1 MFSRPH
7 PSHTLPHHLQE
18 PPRLT
23 HPCRPGL
30 EPSHAS
36 LHPRQEEAA
45 EALTGDAGA
54 QAAVQ
59 GKQGLGA
66 SLGPVLLQLLPAGLP
81 QQNLGAEVRAPG
93 LGVPK
98 AGLLLP

>member
-1 MFSRPH
+1 MRPH

-18 PPRLT
+18 APSLT

-30 EPSHAS
+30 ETPHAS
-36 LHPRQEEAA
+36 LHPGQKEAA

-59 GKQGLGA
+59 GEQGLGA
-66 SLGPVLLQLLPAGLP
+66 SPGLVLL
-81 QQNLGAEVRAPG
+81 
-93 LGVPK
+93 
-98 AGLLLP
+98 

>member
-1 MFSRPH
+1 MRPH

-18 PPRLT
+18 APRVA

-59 GKQGLGA
+59 GEQGLGA
-66 SLGPVLLQLLPAGLP
+66 SPGPVLLQMLPAWLP
-81 QQNLGAEVRAPG
+81 QQNLGADVRVPG
-93 LGVPK
+93 LGVLRPV
-98 AGLLLP
+98 LLLS